1 LQRALQLSGAS
12 CKDPAAIWT
21 FRVAISRSV
30 AMYHIHSF
38 LSRVLCCMGYPEQAL
53 THSSAAVEQREEEV
67 VFVADPMRFLQ
78 LLWIMSVLGDARDL
92 VAPAERMAEHC
103 RHHRLPM
110 FAAVATI
117 MHGYGMAHSSQPEA
131 GQTAITDG
139 LAAYVGTRAVRDSS
153 YYRTLLAETHTML
166 GETDSA
172 LNMLSAAL
180 EETERTGEKCYDA
193 ELHRGIGEAHRQRDD
208 FQAAEQSFRQA
219 LAVARDQGARLWEL
233 NAATSYARLLC
244 RQDKRDQ
251 ARALLAPIYAWFT
264 EGFNTAPLRRARA
277 LLNELEAAINS
288 ECRATTLPRTVSRN
302 QR

>member
-1 LQRALQLSGAS
+1 
-12 CKDPAAIWT
+12 
-21 FRVAISRSV
+21 
-30 AMYHIHSF
+30 
-38 LSRVLCCMGYPEQAL
+38 
-53 THSSAAVEQREEEV
+53 
-67 VFVADPMRFLQ
+67 MRFLQ

-117 MHGYGMAHSSQPEA
+117 MHGYGIAHSSQSEA

-139 LAAYVGTRAVRDSS
+139 LAAYTRTGAVRDSC
-153 YYRTLLAETHTML
+153 YYRALLAETHTML

-193 ELHRGIGEAHRQRDD
+193 ELHRGMGEAHYQRGDI
-208 FQAAEQSFRQA
+208 QAAEQSFRQA

-233 NAATSYARLLC
+233 NAATSYARLL
-244 RQDKRDQ
+244 RDQGDRDQ
-251 ARALLAPIYAWFT
+251 ARALLTPIYGWFS
-264 EGFNTAPLRRARA
+264 EGHNTAPLRRAKGIARRTRSGHQ
-277 LLNELEAAINS
+277 LRVSCHN
-288 ECRATTLPRTVSRN
+288 TTADGFA
-302 QR
+302 